1 MSLLHAIV
9 LGILQGLGEFLP
21 ISSSGHLIA
30 VPWLLGWADH
40 DLAFDVALHL
50 GTLAAVVF
58 AFAGDW
64 WRLIAG
70 GIAGLRRGRPFAD
83 PEGRLLWLLAAA
95 TVPGVL
101 AGLLL
106 EKWADTV
113 LRAPVIVATS
123 MFVMGAVL
131 LMADRSSRGRGE
143 VLGIS
148 VKDALLIGLA
158 QAFAIV
164 PGVSRS
170 GATITMALFLGYKR
184 EEAARFSFLLAMP
197 ITFGAAVYKVP
208 ELFAQGG
215 DPAVIFSGILA
226 AGVVGFLSIRFLL
239 AFVRARDYRPFAYYR
254 FGFAALIWGALLVR
268 GTLLR

>member
-1 MSLLHAIV
+1 MSLLQAIV
-9 LGILQGLGEFLP
+9 LGIVQGLGEFLP

-30 VPWLLGWADH
+30 VPWLLGWAEH

-58 AFAGDW
+58 AFAADW
-64 WRLIAG
+64 WRLIAAG
-70 GIAGLRRGRPFAD
+70 VAGLRRGRPLGD

-113 LRAPVIVATS
+113 FRAPALVATS
-123 MFVMGAVL
+123 MAVMGAVL
-131 LMADRSSRGRGE
+131 LVADRSARGRGD
-143 VLGIS
+143 VFGVS
-148 VKDALLIGLA
+148 ARDALLIGLA
-158 QAFAIV
+158 QACAIV

-170 GATITMALFLGYKR
+170 GATISMALFLGYKR

-197 ITFGAAVYKVP
+197 ITFGAVVYKVP
-208 ELFAQGG
+208 KLFAQGG
-215 DPAVIFSGILA
+215 DPLVILA
-226 AGVVGFLSIRFLL
+226 GIVVAGAVGFFSIRFLL

-254 FGFAALIWGALLVR
+254 FAFAALVLGVLLVR

>member
-1 MSLLHAIV
+1 MSVLQAIV
-9 LGILQGLGEFLP
+9 LGIVQGLGEFLP
-21 ISSSGHLIA
+21 ISSSGHLIV
-30 VPWLLGWADH
+30 VPWLLGWPEH

-58 AFAGDW
+58 AFASDW
-64 WRLIAG
+64 WRLLAG
-70 GIAGLRRGRPFAD
+70 GLAGLRRGRPFSD

-95 TVPGVL
+95 TIPGVI

-113 LRAPVIVATS
+113 FRAPAIVATN
-123 MFVMGAVL
+123 MFFLGVVL
-131 LMADRSSRGRGE
+131 LLADRSSRGRGE
-143 VLGIS
+143 ALS
-148 VKDALLIGLA
+148 VSTRDALLIGLA
-158 QAFAIV
+158 QACAIV

-170 GATITMALFLGYKR
+170 GATISMALFLGYKR

-197 ITFGAAVYKVP
+197 ITLGAVIYKVP
-208 ELFAQGG
+208 KLFAQGG
-215 DPAVIFSGILA
+215 DPVVIVAGILA

-254 FGFAALIWGALLVR
+254 FAFAALVWGLLLVR
-268 GTLLR
+268 GALLR

>member
-64 WRLIAG
+64 WRRIAG

-113 LRAPVIVATS
+113 LRAPAIVATS

-131 LMADRSSRGRGE
+131 LLADRSSRGRGE

-158 QAFAIV
+158 QSCAIV

-208 ELFAQGG
+208 ELFARGG
-215 DPAVIFSGILA
+215 DPVVIFSGILA